1 MTDVYIKNFFHKFL
15 PLLSLS
21 KKIVGL
27 KVKELM
33 KGIIVDPEWVVLVV
47 KMAMGGLVVVEYQSG

>member
-1 MTDVYIKNFFHKFL
+1 
-15 PLLSLS
+15 
-21 KKIVGL
+21 
-27 KVKELM
+27 M